1 MAEKPADFRSVFQY
15 APSAQYRLIDLI
27 SDSPLSSFDLRF
39 FWQGVDGTLNPIYIP
54 FNAAIEV
61 KIAFIKKTIYNNK
74 FFQSQEDTHQIF

>member
-1 MAEKPADFRSVFQY
+1 MDFRSVFQY
-15 APSAQYRLIDLI
+15 VPSAQYRLIDLI

-61 KIAFIKKTIYNNK
+61 KIAFIKKTIYNNNLLY
-74 FFQSQEDTHQIF
+74 